1 MKTLSK
7 YVRAFVKQDDGAAM
21 IEYSLLIGVI
31 TVAAVTAVVFA
42 GEWAGAQWDALQGT
56 LETTDT
62 QPAAE

>member
-31 TVAAVTAVVFA
+31 TVAAVAAVLLVGGWAA
-42 GEWAGAQWDALQGT
+42 GQWTQLQNALG
-56 LETTDT
+56 L
-62 QPAAE
+62 